1 MENPT
6 LILIFGGSDTISGF
20 NCTSPSTLTT
30 TTSLRAAVIARFQ
43 ISKYVLYVII
53 LTISIVSNTAVVHI
67 IRTQK
72 KVDHLWRH
80 YSHHQHPDR
89 LGFWRIRLQV
99 DFWANLLQ
107 DTLASTDNVLH
118 FNILNA
124 NYDLLRQISSNRASF
139 QGPKDHENSHQ
150 ALHLCNSFHIM
161 CVDDILRWCAEVGR
175 KWLPWELA
183 CSRLELQKLYSLV
196 LFLVQYGIPLT
207 LTVTLHSLALRTL
220 RGTSSYMKPQRNG
233 IQRIERSQSEL
244 SAMNLLGRKRSKT
257 FKSRRCLLWQ

>member
-6 LILIFGGSDTISGF
+6 LILIFGGNNTISGF

-30 TTSLRAAVIARFQ
+30 TTSLRVAVIARFQ
-43 ISKYVLYVII
+43 IPKYVLYVII

-67 IRTQK
+67 IRTQR
-72 KVDHLWRH
+72 KVGHLWRH

-118 FNILNA
+118 FNILND

-161 CVDDILRWCAEVGR
+161 CVDDTLRWCAEVGR

-183 CSRLELQKLYSLV
+183 CSRLVIQKSIQFGSV
-196 LFLVQYGIPLT
+196 SCTIWNTVDSYG
-207 LTVTLHSLALRTL
+207 HFAFFC
-220 RGTSSYMKPQRNG
+220 
-233 IQRIERSQSEL
+233 
-244 SAMNLLGRKRSKT
+244 A
-257 FKSRRCLLWQ
+257 

>member
-6 LILIFGGSDTISGF
+6 LILIFGGNDTISGF

-67 IRTQK
+67 IRTQR
-72 KVDHLWRH
+72 KVGHLWRH
-80 YSHHQHPDR
+80 YSHHQYPDR

-139 QGPKDHENSHQ
+139 QGPKDYENSHQ

-161 CVDDILRWCAEVGR
+161 CVDDTLRWCAEVGR

-183 CSRLELQKLYSLV
+183 CSRLELPKSIQFGSISCTIRNTV
-196 LFLVQYGIPLT
+196 DSYG
-207 LTVTLHSLALRTL
+207 HFAFSCA
-220 RGTSSYMKPQRNG
+220 
-233 IQRIERSQSEL
+233 
-244 SAMNLLGRKRSKT
+244 
-257 FKSRRCLLWQ
+257 